1 MGSII
6 GGLIGALFSF
16 LGATIAFKGKIHEES
31 GWREKLLKLSSTE
44 LVSKAELLQLQ
55 SFVNPVKCTDK
66 DDGKLIQDAKS
77 LDNLINDFCIAK
89 IEELDWQYYLPD
101 DDSEHFR
108 LLCKTLLKHDWINQT
123 GSFWN
128 KVEKQ
133 KKLFVKTYFIING
146 YNPTE
151 VKSIK
156 KIVKEPSQ
164 VLQILYI
171 TVDAF
176 VICWLGILLLSK
188 WHSRL
193 FKLLTIHDAISLII
207 IVALLVISYFI
218 VKLKKYNFGL
228 FTAIAVVLCLV
239 ASIHC
244 VKETGTIPL
253 PQFLKSF
260 P

>member
-6 GGLIGALFSF
+6 SGLIGALFSF

-55 SFVNPVKCTDK
+55 SLVNPVKYTDK

-108 LLCKTLLKHDWINQT
+108 LLCRALLKHDWINQT
-123 GSFWN
+123 DSFWN
-128 KVEKQ
+128 KDKHQ
-133 KKLFVKTYFIING
+133 KELFNQTYSIVNG
-146 YNPTE
+146 YNPT
-151 VKSIK
+151 KFK
-156 KIVKEPSQ
+156 KIEKEPSE

-171 TVDAF
+171 TIDVS

-188 WHSRL
+188 WHLRL
-193 FKLLTIHDAISLII
+193 FKLLTIHDAISLAIF
-207 IVALLVISYFI
+207 VLLLVISYFA
-218 VKLKKYNFGL
+218 VKVKKFNFGL
-228 FTAIAVVLCLV
+228 FTAITTIFCLV
-239 ASIHC
+239 ATIHC

-253 PQFLKSF
+253 PQFLKYF